1 MRNLNSVPSLFS
13 KIRTLT
19 TIKRDAT
26 KPLAT
31 LLPKAGNAINHF
43 DATEKQVCSW
53 ILLYRLAH
61 IGTPDVITSTIL
73 VREL

>member
-19 TIKRDAT
+19 TIRRDAT
-26 KPLAT
+26 KPLST

-43 DATEKQVCSW
+43 ESTEKQVRSKECTV
-53 ILLYRLAH
+53 R
-61 IGTPDVITSTIL
+61 STAL
-73 VREL
+73 VESGFVDAAVSEL

>member
-19 TIKRDAT
+19 TIRRDAT
-26 KPLAT
+26 KPLST

-43 DATEKQVCSW
+43 ESTEKQVRSK
-53 ILLYRLAH
+53 IVLNKVHQRLVQSGQ
-61 IGTPDVITSTIL
+61 ISFL
-73 VREL
+73 VEFGR